1 MRVHLT
7 TVEGNIHHV
16 EVDGS
21 MELENF
27 QALVEA
33 ETNIPVAQQ
42 KIFHNGTELRDG
54 SRVLSNFGIQQD
66 DILLVQRSAPS
77 ASAGGGG
84 RAAPSQNAETIRQQ
98 ILGDPNMLRQL
109 SSQNPDLANAVL
121 NNPAEFARMYE
132 EIERRRHELMN
143 RQRASLA
150 ALEDADPFD
159 VEAQRRIEAEI
170 RLQNVAQNMESA
182 MEHHPES
189 FGRVIML
196 YVNTLVN
203 GHPVKAFV
211 DSGAQATIMSPEC
224 AQACN
229 VMHLLDERFAGTA
242 IGVGTAKILG
252 RVHSA
257 PLKIGNQFLA
267 CSFTIMEGKGVDLLF
282 GLDMLKRHQACI
294 DLHKNV
300 LRINGEEVPFLAE
313 HELPEKARWDGEMPE
328 SEAGSSS
335 SANPANAGQPAT
347 SSRGPAT
354 PVPNVPAPAPAP
366 SASRPAPAAQA
377 APASQHSDDKI
388 KILTDLGVSRQEAIG
403 ALDACGGNADVAAN
417 MLFGM

>member
-7 TVEGNIHHV
+7 NDNGDVNHV
-16 EVDGS
+16 DVDPG
-21 MELENF
+21 MELENL
-27 QALVEA
+27 QALIEA

-42 KIFHNGTELRDG
+42 QLFHNGTELRDG
-54 SRVLSNFGIQQD
+54 GRVLSSFGILQD
-66 DILLVQRSAPS
+66 DILLVRRNA
-77 ASAGGGG
+77 ASGQGQGPA
-84 RAAPSQNAETIRQQ
+84 QNAETVRQQ
-98 ILGDPNMLRQL
+98 ILNDPNMLRQL
-109 SSQNPDLANAVL
+109 SSQNPQLANAAL
-121 NNPAEFARMYE
+121 NNPTEFARMYE
-132 EIERRRHELMN
+132 QIDRHRRDLMD

-159 VEAQRRIEAEI
+159 IEAQRRIENEI
-170 RLQNVAQNMESA
+170 RMQNVAQNMESA

-189 FGRVIML
+189 FGRVVML

-211 DSGAQATIMSPEC
+211 DSGAQATIMSPDC
-224 AQACN
+224 AAACN

-242 IGVGTAKILG
+242 VGVGTAKILG

-294 DLHKNV
+294 DLEKNV

-313 HELPEKARWDGEMPE
+313 HELPAKARWDGE
-328 SEAGSSS
+328 
-335 SANPANAGQPAT
+335 QPAEGEEGPSGST
-347 SSRGPAT
+347 STTTTHPEDPRTGIPSNVPGMAT
-354 PVPNVPAPAPAP
+354 PP
-366 SASRPAPAAQA
+366 PAAA
-377 APASQHSDDKI
+377 ARSTPAGASNPPQVQSQSQHAEDKI
-388 KILTDLGVSRQEAIG
+388 KMLTDLGVSRQEAIG

-417 MLFGM
+417 MLFNL